1 MNNLRR
7 IDLNLLLCLHAL
19 LEEKHVSRAATRLHK
34 SQPAM
39 SHALA
44 HLRRIFNDPLLVR
57 RAGKLS
63 LTSKATELLPLLGQ
77 SLQQLETLFQA
88 PTFDPKHETRS
99 FRLAMSDYGAS
110 IILPTLVRTLRRQ
123 APNIELF
130 ISQGSREAMLAQ
142 VMDAEVDIAFGVFPS
157 GITPALKQQVLFE
170 ENFVCVADASTVDHT
185 GTLSLDQWLAR
196 PHVTVAMQ
204 PHLNNEIDLALHA
217 VGAKRH
223 VLVSLPHWG
232 VATTLIAGT
241 DLLLTVAKR
250 TIRPEGLAPTLHCFA
265 PPLAIA
271 SFNFVQVWH
280 TRRDADPAH
289 HWLRQHI
296 ALIAQTQHS
305 LGPNRVTGQ

>member
-19 LEEKHVSRAATRLHK
+19 LEEKHVSRAANRLHK

-57 RAGKLS
+57 RAGKLT
-63 LTSKATELLPLLGQ
+63 LTSKATELLPLLAQ
-77 SLQQLETLFQA
+77 SLSQLETLFQA
-88 PTFDPKHETRS
+88 PTFDPKNETRS
-99 FRLAMSDYGAS
+99 FRLAMSDYGAR

-123 APNIELF
+123 APHIELL

-142 VMDAEVDIAFGVFPS
+142 VMDAEVDMALGVFPS

-170 ENFVCVADASTVDHT
+170 EAFVCVADASTLSDT
-185 GTLSLDQWLAR
+185 GPLSLDQWLAR
-196 PHVTVAMQ
+196 PHITVAMQ
-204 PHLNNEIDLALHA
+204 PHLNNEIDLALQA
-217 VGAKRH
+217 LGKERQVI
-223 VLVSLPHWG
+223 VSLPHWG
-232 VATTLIAGT
+232 VANTLIAGT
-241 DLLLTVAKR
+241 DLILTVAKR
-250 TIRPEGLAPTLHCFA
+250 NLEAEGLAETLRCFA
-265 PPLAIA
+265 PPLDIA

-289 HWLRQHI
+289 HWLRQQV
-296 ALIAQTQHS
+296 ALIAQAQPQT
-305 LGPNRVTGQ
+305 P